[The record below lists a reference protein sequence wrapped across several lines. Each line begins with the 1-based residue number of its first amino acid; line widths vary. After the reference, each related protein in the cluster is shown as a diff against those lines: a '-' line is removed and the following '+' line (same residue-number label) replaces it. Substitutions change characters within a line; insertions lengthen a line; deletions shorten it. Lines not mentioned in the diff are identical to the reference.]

1 MAKFSYE
8 CPVRWSDVDAFQHV
22 NNVRFM
28 TFFEEARVALMFTS
42 AQEWG
47 LNSFAEGCVVARHE
61 VDYLKPVNYCPSVH
75 IDVWVDEVRNS
86 SFSLMYELFDK
97 GDVACR
103 SRSVLVPFDLAA
115 GRARRVSESEREFLN
130 KWSA

>member
-1 MAKFSYE
+1 MAKFTYE

-28 TFFEEARVALMFTS
+28 TFFEEARVALMFAS
-42 AQEWG
+42 AQESG

-61 VDYLKPVNYCPSVH
+61 VDYLKPVDYCPSVR

-86 SFSLMYELFDK
+86 SFSLTYELFNN
-97 GDVACR
+97 GVVACR
-103 SRSVLVPFDLAA
+103 SRSVIVPFDLEA
-115 GRARRVSESEREFLN
+115 GRARRVSDAEREFLH
-130 KWSA
+130 KWKS